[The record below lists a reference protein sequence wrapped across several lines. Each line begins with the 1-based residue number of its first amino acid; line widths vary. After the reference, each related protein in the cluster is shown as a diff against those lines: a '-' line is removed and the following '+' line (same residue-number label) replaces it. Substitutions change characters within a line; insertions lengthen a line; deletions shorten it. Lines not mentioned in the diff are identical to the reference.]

1 MWEESPFWMK
11 PEYPTLLSPNW
22 FFSNLGLGTQKVKG
36 VKYFMLAYVSPES
49 ISSGHKHDLGKEA
62 NGL

>member
-1 MWEESPFWMK
+1 MK